1 MRRRGDYLE
10 TGFVVWPSNQGWFWS
25 ISKST
30 SGGGAIGAAA
40 TEAQAVLE
48 ARASIEEIF
57 ARHGR
62 SMRASTTA
70 LAAIDWERMLANLER
85 HLANLAHGTA

>member
-1 MRRRGDYLE
+1 MRRRGDYLD

-25 ISKST
+25 INKST
-30 SGGGAIGAAA
+30 SSGGAIGAAA

-57 ARHGR
+57 ARHSR
-62 SMRASTTA
+62 LMRASTTA
-70 LAAIDWERMLANLER
+70 LAAIDWEKMLANLER
-85 HLANLAHGTA
+85 HLTDLAHGTA